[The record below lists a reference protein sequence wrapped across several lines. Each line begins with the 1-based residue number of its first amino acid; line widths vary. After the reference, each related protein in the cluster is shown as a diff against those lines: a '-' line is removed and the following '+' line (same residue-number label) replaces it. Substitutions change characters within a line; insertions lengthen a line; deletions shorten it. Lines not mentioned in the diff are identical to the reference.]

1 MARSD
6 TVSSE
11 GKGPVTRSRCRRQRQ
26 QPPLPTIATRV
37 LSIIELAEMVIQH
50 LCPSHKN
57 LAAAAAVNQLFHTL
71 ATPLLYE
78 TIIIGKYANCRE
90 SCADASFGFGRPSIT
105 EKQDRLLDV
114 LCTDKAKAAVVRH
127 IVIPGFQ
134 DMRLDHLL
142 LNCTSLLSLN
152 YVRTLDDYFEG
163 DGESSIPP
171 WHTTNLGRTLRSLSI
186 FTHEYEFYEE
196 WHILLGSFH
205 ALERLVVCGRI
216 RFAHID
222 VEQMPLRATVKE
234 LILFD
239 EDQMDGY
246 RPADIGS
253 FVQAF
258 TSLEHLEVFLW
269 IDRYYFPSI
278 YLPPTLYTFEL
289 HDDTLSGYVDILRR
303 LSDPDWLPL
312 LRQTPILNASET
324 MIARLPRSL
333 DTRSAFYEALPGSS
347 ELERLID
354 VAQNGLS
361 QRQHWKEGGRGKAS
375 WNELLCQLR
384 LAANEIGLEG
394 PDAADDGTEASTE
407 AAGSPD
413 AQKELTNAGTVSE

>member
-6 TVSSE
+6 AVPTAS
-11 GKGPVTRSRCRRQRQ
+11 GGPVTRSRSRRQRQ

-50 LCPSHKN
+50 LRPSHKD
-57 LAAAAAVNQLFHTL
+57 LAAAAVVNKLFYAVT
-71 ATPLLYE
+71 TPLLYE
-78 TIIIGKYANCRE
+78 TIIIGRYANCRE

-105 EKQDRLLDV
+105 EKQDRLLDL

-127 IVIPGFQ
+127 IVLPGFQ
-134 DMRLDHLL
+134 DTRLDHLL
-142 LNCTSLLSLN
+142 LNCILLLSLN
-152 YVRTLDDYFEG
+152 YIRTFDDYFDG
-163 DGESSIPP
+163 DGESSFPP

-186 FTHEYEFYEE
+186 FAHEYEFYEE
-196 WHILLGSFH
+196 WHILLGSFR
-205 ALERLVVCGRI
+205 ALERLELVGQI
-216 RFAHID
+216 RYAHIN
-222 VEQMPLRATVKE
+222 VEQLPLRATVKE

-239 EDQMDGY
+239 EDQMYGY

-253 FVQAF
+253 FVRAF
-258 TSLEHLEVFLW
+258 PSLEHLEVFLW
-269 IDRYYFPSI
+269 IDGDYFPSL
-278 YLPPTLYTFEL
+278 YLPPTLRTFEL

-312 LRQTPILNASET
+312 LRQTPILNTSET

-347 ELERLID
+347 ELGRLID

-361 QRQHWKEGGRGKAS
+361 QRPHWKEGGRGKAS
-375 WNELLCQLR
+375 WDELLRQLR
-384 LAANEIGLEG
+384 LAADEIGL
-394 PDAADDGTEASTE
+394 
-407 AAGSPD
+407 
-413 AQKELTNAGTVSE
+413 